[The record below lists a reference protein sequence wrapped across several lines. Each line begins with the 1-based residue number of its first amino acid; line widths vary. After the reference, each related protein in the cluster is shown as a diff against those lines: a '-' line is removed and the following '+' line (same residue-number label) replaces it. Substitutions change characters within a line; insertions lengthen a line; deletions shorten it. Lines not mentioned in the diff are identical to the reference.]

1 MAPTY
6 SYGSKGPIQPF
17 WERIHRFFLLPLDS
31 AVLLR
36 MAGLSAAFVA
46 SFALL
51 FLGGFGFVLML
62 PAMLAILV
70 VGARYG
76 FKIIERTS
84 KGFLRPSEYPLT
96 DEDLVSKYLPYKFVA
111 INIAFGILAALLVG
125 LTGGNEFVALVAWL
139 FFFVGVLPAATM
151 RLVITGSLR
160 GAMNPAEMVAL
171 VKRIGQPYAALAAFV
186 FMGDLSRTYGMA
198 ALAAFGGVTAGA
210 LGMGGGKA
218 GLGFGAVVM
227 LFLVSVGFWY
237 FTYMIC
243 ALIGYTMYQYADRL
257 DISVM
262 GPGERSL
269 RSVATARTVDVK
281 ARRRDAMIGQLVTS
295 GDVRDAIKLLQQD
308 LQDRPNDLSLNARL
322 HKLVIAEG
330 SGLRIDDQTD
340 KYLNLLVKSQNWSEA
355 LQLYQ
360 EGVARRPDWS
370 PREGATVAAL
380 AQAALRAGKPQI
392 AGALIK
398 GFDKRFLN
406 HPDIPKVYLV
416 GAQLMAEFAG
426 KPDEAR
432 RILQYL
438 LQKYPTDA
446 VSTEATRY
454 LELMN
459 RMAATAH

>member
-1 MAPTY
+1 MGSTY
-6 SYGSKGPIQPF
+6 TYAANGPRQPF
-17 WERIHRFFLLPLDS
+17 WERIHRFFLMPLDS

-62 PAMLAILV
+62 LAMLATLV
-70 VGARYG
+70 VGLSYG
-76 FKIIERTS
+76 FRIIERTS
-84 KGFLRPSEYPLT
+84 KGYLRPSEYALT
-96 DEDLVSKYLPYKFVA
+96 DEELVSKTLRYKFVA
-111 INIAFGILAALLVG
+111 INLAFGAFAALLVA
-125 LTGGNEFVALVAWL
+125 LTGGNEFVALVVWL
-139 FFFVGVLPAATM
+139 MIFVGVLPAATM

-160 GAMNPAEMVAL
+160 GALNPAEMVAM
-171 VKRIGQPYAALAAFV
+171 VKRIGNAYGVLAAFV
-186 FMGDLSRTYGMA
+186 FVGDLCRTYGMV
-198 ALAAFGGVTAGA
+198 ALAAFGGVSAAAFSGSR
-210 LGMGGGKA
+210 A
-218 GLGFGAVVM
+218 GLGFGSFVV
-227 LFLVSVGFWY
+227 LFFASVGFWY

-243 ALIGYTMYQYADRL
+243 ALIGYTMYQYASRL
-257 DISVM
+257 DISVS
-262 GPGERSL
+262 GLGERSL

-281 ARRRDAMIGQLVTS
+281 ARRRDAMIGQLVSS
-295 GDVRDAIKLLQQD
+295 GDVRDAIKLVQQD
-308 LQDRPNDLSLNARL
+308 LQDRPNDLSLHARL

-360 EGVARRPDWS
+360 DSVARRPEWS

-392 AGALIK
+392 AGTLIK
-398 GFDKRFLN
+398 GFDKKFLN
-406 HPDIPKVYLV
+406 HPDTPKVYLA

-432 RILQYL
+432 RILQHL
-438 LQKYPTDA
+438 LQKYSTDA
-446 VSTEATRY
+446 TATEASRY
-454 LELMN
+454 LEVMN
-459 RMAATAH
+459 RMAAAH

>member
-1 MAPTY
+1 MSSSYTY
-6 SYGSKGPIQPF
+6 AANGPRQPF
-17 WERIHRFFLLPLDS
+17 WERVHRFFLLPFDT

-36 MAGLSAAFVA
+36 MAGLSVAFVA

-62 PAMLAILV
+62 LAMLAILV
-70 VGARYG
+70 VGLSYG
-76 FKIIERTS
+76 FRMIERTS
-84 KGFLRPSEYPLT
+84 KGYLRPSEYALT
-96 DEDLVSKYLPYKFVA
+96 DEELVSKALRYKFVA
-111 INIAFGILAALLVG
+111 INLVFGAFAALLVG
-125 LTGGNEFVALVAWL
+125 LTGGNEFVALVVWL
-139 FFFVGVLPAATM
+139 MIFVGVLPAATM

-160 GAMNPAEMVAL
+160 GALNPAEMVAL
-171 VKRIGQPYAALAAFV
+171 VKRIGKAYGVLAAFV
-186 FMGDLSRTYGMA
+186 FIGDLCRTYGMY
-198 ALAAFGGVTAGA
+198 ALAVFGGVSAAAFGGSKV
-210 LGMGGGKA
+210 
-218 GLGFGAVVM
+218 GLGFGSFVV
-227 LFLVSVGFWY
+227 LFLASVGFWY

-243 ALIGYTMYQYADRL
+243 ALIGYTMYQYASRL
-257 DISVM
+257 DISVS
-262 GPGERSL
+262 GLGERSM

-281 ARRRDAMIGQLVTS
+281 ARRRDAMIGQLVS
-295 GDVRDAIKLLQQD
+295 AGDVRDAIKLMQQD
-308 LQDRPNDLSLNARL
+308 LQDRPNDLSLHARL

-355 LQLYQ
+355 LTLYQ

-398 GFDKRFLN
+398 GFDKKFLN

-438 LQKYPTDA
+438 LQKYSTDA
-446 VSTEATRY
+446 TATEASRY
-454 LELMN
+454 LEVMN

>member
-1 MAPTY
+1 MGSTY
-6 SYGSKGPIQPF
+6 TYAANGPKQPF
-17 WERIHRFFLLPLDS
+17 WERIHRFFLMPLDS

-62 PAMLAILV
+62 LAMLAILV
-70 VGARYG
+70 AGLSYG
-76 FKIIERTS
+76 FRMIERTS
-84 KGFLRPSEYPLT
+84 KGYLRPSEYALT
-96 DEDLVSKYLPYKFVA
+96 DEELVSKTLRYKFVA
-111 INIAFGILAALLVG
+111 INLAFGAFAALLVG
-125 LTGGNEFVALVAWL
+125 LTGGNEFVALVVWL
-139 FFFVGVLPAATM
+139 MIFVGVLPATTM

-160 GAMNPAEMVAL
+160 GALNPAEMVAL
-171 VKRIGQPYAALAAFV
+171 VKRIGKAYGVLAAFV
-186 FMGDLSRTYGMA
+186 FVGDLCRTYGMV
-198 ALAAFGGVTAGA
+198 ALAVFGGVTATA
-210 LGMGGGKA
+210 FGGSKA
-218 GLGFGAVVM
+218 GLGFGSFVV
-227 LFLVSVGFWY
+227 LFFASVGFWY

-243 ALIGYTMYQYADRL
+243 TLIGYTMYQYASRL
-257 DISVM
+257 DISVS
-262 GPGERSL
+262 GLGERSM

-281 ARRRDAMIGQLVTS
+281 ARRRDAMIGQLVS
-295 GDVRDAIKLLQQD
+295 AGDVRDAIKLLQQD
-308 LQDRPNDLSLNARL
+308 LQDRPNDLSLHARL
-322 HKLVIAEG
+322 HKVIIAEG
-330 SGLRIDDQTD
+330 SGLRIDDATD

-360 EGVARRPDWS
+360 DSVTRRPDWL

-438 LQKYPTDA
+438 LQRYPIDA
-446 VSTEATRY
+446 AAAEATRY
-454 LELMN
+454 LEVMN

>member
-1 MAPTY
+1 MGSNYTY
-6 SYGSKGPIQPF
+6 AANGPRQPF
-17 WERIHRFFLLPLDS
+17 WERIHRFFLMPLDS

-51 FLGGFGFVLML
+51 FLGGFGVVLML
-62 PAMLAILV
+62 LAMLAILV
-70 VGARYG
+70 VGLSYG
-76 FKIIERTS
+76 FRMIERTS
-84 KGFLRPSEYPLT
+84 KGYLRPSEYALT
-96 DEDLVSKYLPYKFVA
+96 DEELVSKTLRYKFVGV
-111 INIAFGILAALLVG
+111 NLAFGAFAALLVG
-125 LTGGNEFVALVAWL
+125 LTGGNEFVGLVVWL
-139 FFFVGVLPAATM
+139 MIFVGVLPAATM

-160 GAMNPAEMVAL
+160 GALNPAEIVAM
-171 VKRIGQPYAALAAFV
+171 VKRIGNAYGVLAAFV
-186 FMGDLSRTYGMA
+186 FVGDLCRTYGMF
-198 ALAAFGGVTAGA
+198 ALAAFGGVSAAAFSGS
-210 LGMGGGKA
+210 KA
-218 GLGFGAVVM
+218 GLGFGSFVV
-227 LFLVSVGFWY
+227 LFLASVGFWY

-243 ALIGYTMYQYADRL
+243 ALIGYTMYQYASRL
-257 DISVM
+257 DISVS
-262 GPGERSL
+262 GLGERSM

-281 ARRRDAMIGQLVTS
+281 ARRRDAMIGQLVS
-295 GDVRDAIKLLQQD
+295 AGDVRDAIKLLQQD
-308 LQDRPNDLSLNARL
+308 LQDRPNDLSLHARL

-360 EGVARRPDWS
+360 DGVARRPEWS

-392 AGALIK
+392 AGVLIK
-398 GFDKRFLN
+398 GFDKKFLN
-406 HPDIPKVYLV
+406 HPDTPKVYLA

-438 LQKYPTDA
+438 LQKYSTDA
-446 VSTEATRY
+446 AASEASRY
-454 LELMN
+454 LEVMN
-459 RMAATAH
+459 RMAAAH

>member
-1 MAPTY
+1 MGSTY
-6 SYGSKGPIQPF
+6 TYAANGPRQPF
-17 WERIHRFFLLPLDS
+17 WERIHRFFLMPLDS

-62 PAMLAILV
+62 LALLATLV
-70 VGARYG
+70 VGLSYG
-76 FKIIERTS
+76 FRIIERTS
-84 KGFLRPSEYPLT
+84 KGYLRPSEYALT
-96 DEDLVSKYLPYKFVA
+96 DEELVSKALRYKFVA
-111 INIAFGILAALLVG
+111 INLAFGAFAALLVG
-125 LTGGNEFVALVAWL
+125 LTGGNEFVGLVVWL
-139 FFFVGVLPAATM
+139 MIFVGVLPAATM

-160 GAMNPAEMVAL
+160 GALNPAEMVAM
-171 VKRIGQPYAALAAFV
+171 VKRIGNAYGVLAAFV
-186 FMGDLSRTYGMA
+186 FVGDLCRTYGMF
-198 ALAAFGGVTAGA
+198 ALAAFGGVSAA
-210 LGMGGGKA
+210 AFGGSKA
-218 GLGFGAVVM
+218 GLGFGSFVV
-227 LFLVSVGFWY
+227 LFFASVGFWY

-243 ALIGYTMYQYADRL
+243 ALIGYTMYQYASRL
-257 DISVM
+257 DISVS
-262 GPGERSL
+262 GLGERSL

-281 ARRRDAMIGQLVTS
+281 ARRRDAMIGQLVSS
-295 GDVRDAIKLLQQD
+295 GDVRDAIKLVQQD
-308 LQDRPNDLSLNARL
+308 LQDRPNDLSLHARL

-360 EGVARRPDWS
+360 DGVARRPEWS

-392 AGALIK
+392 AGVLIK
-398 GFDKRFLN
+398 GFDKKFLN
-406 HPDIPKVYLV
+406 HPDTPKVYLA

-438 LQKYPTDA
+438 LQKYSTDA
-446 VSTEATRY
+446 TATEASRY
-454 LELMN
+454 LEVMN
-459 RMAATAH
+459 RMAAAH